1 MKTCTRNPA
10 RSTENPRRGSSAKR
24 LRAGRRKAVEPDPA
38 GSCAE
43 PSRFERSLQN
53 CFIRT

>member
-1 MKTCTRNPA
+1 MKICKRNKV
-10 RSTENPRRGSSAKR
+10 RSPEKPHSGSSAKR
-24 LRAGRRKAVEPDPA
+24 LRAGRREAVKPRPVDF
-38 GSCAE
+38 CAE